1 MLSCQGTGD
10 DWGKGGKQ
18 SLPAADIHAGE
29 QAPSSC
35 CEPQSHCLLCPPHS
49 AHSAQAGCAH
59 PAPGLHSTHS
69 QADSS
74 VLELLIQAVRELSQV
89 LFFKYSISRPHSPG
103 FHSNV
108 LVNRKIWIQALRVEK
123 VDKPWMNDLYGKCA
137 FWRAVI
143 QEELPEQP
151 SAVQVM
157 SGSLFQVFTKTSWI
171 NADTENEKPISGKP
185 DGGHGLLT
193 FVLSTTVIFC
203 STQTAVTVLNTFQM
217 QMFCILKQQI
227 GTIRCKT

>member
-18 SLPAADIHAGE
+18 TLPAADIHAGE

-89 LFFKYSISRPHSPG
+89 LFFRYSISRPHSPG

-108 LVNRKIWIQALRVEK
+108 LVNRKIWIQALCVEK

-151 SAVQVM
+151 SAVQVWCQGHY
-157 SGSLFQVFTKTSWI
+157 SKFLPKHPGSMQTQKMKNLYQESLMEVMASW
-171 NADTENEKPISGKP
+171 
-185 DGGHGLLT
+185 LLCYLPL
-193 FVLSTTVIFC
+193 LSSVPH
-203 STQTAVTVLNTFQM
+203 
-217 QMFCILKQQI
+217 KQL
-227 GTIRCKT
+227 